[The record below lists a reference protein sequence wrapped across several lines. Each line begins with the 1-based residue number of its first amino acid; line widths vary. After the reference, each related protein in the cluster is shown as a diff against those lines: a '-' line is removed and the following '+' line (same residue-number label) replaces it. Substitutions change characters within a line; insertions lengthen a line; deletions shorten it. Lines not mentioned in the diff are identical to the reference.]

1 MLTLWLPI
9 NGKFV
14 EVLVNVSEPIYEVAG
29 KKHHLVQH
37 DGSGFRYL
45 ATKDAV
51 SKMIADSDEVA
62 KIMETA

>member
-1 MLTLWLPI
+1 MITLWLPI
-9 NGKFV
+9 AGKFV
-14 EVLVNVSEPIYEVAG
+14 EVLVNISEQLYTVAG
-29 KKHHLVQH
+29 KEHHLVQH

>member
-1 MLTLWLPI
+1 MITLWLPI
-9 NGKFV
+9 SGKFV

-45 ATKDAV
+45 ATEDAV
-51 SKMIADSDEVA
+51 KKMMKDSDEVA
-62 KIMETA
+62 AIMETA

>member
-14 EVLVNVSEPIYEVAG
+14 EVLVNVSEELYTVAG
-29 KKHHLVQH
+29 KQHHLCQH

-45 ATKDAV
+45 ATEDAV
-51 SKMIADSDEVA
+51 KKMIADSDEVA
-62 KIMETA
+62 EIMKNA